1 MTPTSSDDRAG
12 GWRELGWGS
21 DAALLV
27 WGETLPELLDH
38 GARAVVEFST
48 LDDARPESTPGPDVE
63 IRAPD
68 TIELFIDWLNE
79 VNYRLQVD
87 RWVTR
92 RPLFSRVTD
101 TQVAARLDG
110 YAMPSSATT
119 FVREIKAVTHHRP
132 LLRRGTNGL
141 WVARVVLDL

>member
-1 MTPTSSDDRAG
+1 MTPPSDRDG

-27 WGETLPELLDH
+27 WGMTLAELLDH
-38 GARAVVEFST
+38 GARAVIEFST
-48 LDDARPESTPGPDVE
+48 MAPSEPEAVSGPAVE
-63 IRAPD
+63 INAPD
-68 TIELFIDWLNE
+68 TIELFIDWLSE

-87 RWVTR
+87 RWLTR
-92 RPLFSRVTD
+92 TPLFSVVSD

-110 YAMPSSATT
+110 YAMAGSATT
-119 FVREIKAVTHHRP
+119 FVHEIKAVTRHRP